1 MDITLRNVVK
11 IFGSI
16 KVLDGVSLSV
26 PSGRKTALIGP
37 NGSGKSTLTR
47 ILMGMLA
54 CEGEV
59 LLDGLSPFARR
70 ERLAR
75 RMAYV
80 PQSPPQLSASVADV
94 VRAVARIRDLEERRI
109 AVIAAQFD
117 LDLGALAG
125 RPIRALSAGMKQK
138 LLIALALSSRADLLI
153 LDEPTAS
160 LDVSARARFFSL
172 FAEMSG
178 TATLLLCSHRLE
190 EIQHLV
196 EHVVALDGGR
206 VIFDGP
212 VETFLQTRAV
222 SLMEVVTTRN
232 SHADWLR
239 AHGFRPAFGSSWV
252 RSVARA
258 EKMALLNE
266 IVAQFDGD
274 LDNVVIRDVETLS
287 DKAWEARS
295 CADG

>member
-1 MDITLRNVVK
+1 MDIALRNVVK
-11 IFGSI
+11 TFGSM
-16 KVLDGVSLSV
+16 KALDGISLSV

-54 CEGEV
+54 CEGDV
-59 LLDGLSPFARR
+59 RLDGLSPFAQRV
-70 ERLAR
+70 RLAR
-75 RMAYV
+75 RTAYV

-109 AVIAAQFD
+109 AVTAAHFD
-117 LDLGALAG
+117 LDLGTLAN

-138 LLIALALSSRADLLI
+138 LLIALALSSRAELLI

-172 FAEMSG
+172 FAEMAG
-178 TATLLLCSHRLE
+178 AATLLLCSHRLE

-196 EHVVALDGGR
+196 EHVIALDGGR

-212 VETFLQTRAV
+212 VDTFLQTRAIALV
-222 SLMEVVTTRN
+222 EVVTTRKT
-232 SHADWLR
+232 HADWLH
-239 AHGFRPAFGSSWV
+239 AHGFRQSFGASWV

-258 EKMALLNE
+258 EKMVLLNE
-266 IVAQFDGD
+266 IVTHFDGD

-295 CADG
+295 CTSG